1 MLLMLGIIKQNFVI
15 LSDSVLNFVVLSV
28 FMRNFVMPSVM
39 RLNCVILSVFIL
51 DFDMFNVLCSILFA
65 QCPYAQFHRY
75 ADFCD
80 AAECQYAQNIILN
93 VVA

>member
-15 LSDSVLNFVVLSV
+15 LSDSVLNFVVLGV
-28 FMRNFVMPSVM
+28 FMLNFVMLSVM
-39 RLNCVILSVFIL
+39 KMNCVILSVFIL

-65 QCPYAQFHRY
+65 QCPYAQLHRY

-80 AAECQYAQNIILN
+80 AVECQYAQHIMLN
-93 VVA
+93 VVS